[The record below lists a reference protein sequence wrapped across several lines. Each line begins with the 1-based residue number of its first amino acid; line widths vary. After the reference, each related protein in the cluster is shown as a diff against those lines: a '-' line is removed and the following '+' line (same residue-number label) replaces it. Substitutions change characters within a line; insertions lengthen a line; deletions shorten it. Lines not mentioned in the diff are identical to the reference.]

1 MSIRT
6 VGSFSGT
13 EVEEIS
19 IALPSGFAAKIL
31 TWGSVLRDLVVP
43 AAGGPR
49 HVVLGF
55 EEFAS
60 YPQYSPNFGANVG
73 RVANRI
79 KDACFVLDNVEYHT
93 NVNFKDRHTLHGG
106 AGGFGKSVWRIAA
119 AADDA
124 VTLLKVSPA
133 GEMGFP
139 GLVVCT
145 LAYRL
150 LAPATLQIE
159 TVAVSDAPTPLNIAH
174 HSYFNLDGEADIG
187 AHVLEVPA
195 EAYTRADADLIQTGE
210 IVPVSGTPFDFRT
223 PRPVDATVGGEPVRY
238 DLNFA
243 LRAARGPLARSAT
256 LSSSRSKLAMEVWS
270 TEPGLQFYDGAKIN
284 VPVPGLGGVRYGA
297 RAGLCLEAQLY
308 PDAPHHPHFPDITLR
323 PGELYR
329 QITEYR
335 FRSA

>member
-1 MSIRT
+1 MPVRSF
-6 VGSFSGT
+6 GNFSGAD
-13 EVEEIS
+13 VEEIS

-43 AAGGPR
+43 TAAGPR

-55 EEFAS
+55 EEFAP

-79 KDACFVLDNVEYHT
+79 KDARFTLDGVEYRT
-93 NVNFKDRHTLHGG
+93 NINFKDRHTLHGG
-106 AGGFGKSVWRIAA
+106 AQGFGKSLWRIIDAGT
-119 AADDA
+119 DA

-150 LAPATLQIE
+150 KAPATLQIE
-159 TVAVSDAPTPLNIAH
+159 TVAVCDQATPLNITH
-174 HSYFNLDGEADIG
+174 HSYFNLDGEPEIG
-187 AHVLEVPA
+187 GHVLEVPA

-210 IVPVSGTPFDFRT
+210 IVPVAGTPYDFRT
-223 PRPVDATVGGEPVRY
+223 ARPIDATAGGEPVRY

-243 LRAARGPLARSAT
+243 LRAARGPLAWSAT
-256 LSSSRSKLAMEVWS
+256 LSSPRSKLAMEVWS
-270 TEPGLQFYDGAKIN
+270 TEPGLQFYDGKNVN
-284 VPVPGLGGVRYGA
+284 VPVPGLGGARYGA
-297 RAGLCLEAQLY
+297 RAGLCLEAQFY

-329 QITEYR
+329 HITEYR
-335 FRSA
+335 FRPA